1 MQKKTEA
8 ENLIP
13 VLERIIPRLLF
24 ERAEPTIAA
33 MTRRAEAGC
42 AEMQLNKITKR
53 RRSRCENWKISET
66 GACP

>member
-1 MQKKTEA
+1 MQKKTDA

-13 VLERIIPRLLF
+13 VLERIIPQLLF

-53 RRSRCENWKISET
+53 RRLH
-66 GACP
+66 